1 MGKKN
6 ALRTLK
12 RHRRLE
18 VLEKSAILA
27 PEAQETRE
35 ARNALKRRKLV
46 ARP

>member
-12 RHRRLE
+12 RHRRIE
-18 VLEKSAILA
+18 VLERSATLTT
-27 PEAQETRE
+27 ETRE
-35 ARNALKRRKLV
+35 SLEARKALKRRKLV

>member
-12 RHRRLE
+12 RHRRVA
-18 VLEKSAILA
+18 VLERTAFLA
-27 PEAQETRE
+27 PEVQETEE
-35 ARNALKRRKLV
+35 ARKALKRRKLV

>member
-12 RHRRLE
+12 RHRRVA
-18 VLEKSAILA
+18 VLERAAFLA
-27 PEAQETRE
+27 PEVQESKE

>member
-12 RHRRLE
+12 RHRRVE
-18 VLEKSAILA
+18 VLERSAVLTA
-27 PEAQETRE
+27 EAQETQERK
-35 ARNALKRRKLV
+35 ALKRRKLV

>member
-12 RHRRLE
+12 RHRRIA
-18 VLEKSAILA
+18 VLERSALLS
-27 PEAQETRE
+27 PEAQETQE
-35 ARNALKRRKLV
+35 TPKAPKRRKLV